1 MNLTKEI
8 TKLEKS
14 RVKLDVTIP
23 KTELKKPIRNCSRN
37 TRNVQ
42 ISASARERLRKHS

>member
-14 RVKLDVTIP
+14 RVKSVTIP
-23 KTELKKPIRNCSRN
+23 KTELEKAYQELLQKYAKTYRFP
-37 TRNVQ
+37 
-42 ISASARERLRKHS
+42 ASARERLR